1 MGDVVDIDVNAR
13 HARKSPEA
21 RAMRHQAR
29 ARSTHVRFVRAVADA
44 GGWERARAEAC
55 AVAVVATL
63 EEELSIREVAGLEA
77 QLPSILHEML
87 DDEPILDLPRM
98 DAALFCRRV
107 GARLDVP
114 PSEARGVAAVVLRVL
129 RTRVSEGEAR
139 RIERRLP
146 SDVRALWRG

>member
-1 MGDVVDIDVNAR
+1 MGEIVDIDEITR
-13 HARKSPEA
+13 SARKSPEA
-21 RAMRHQAR
+21 RARRHESR
-29 ARSTHVRFVRAVADA
+29 ARSTHARFVRAVAEA
-44 GGWERARAEAC
+44 GGWDVARAQAC

-114 PSEARGVAAVVLRVL
+114 PSEARRVACVVLGVL
-129 RTRVSEGEAR
+129 RTHVSEGEAR

-146 SDVRALWRG
+146 SDVKALWCA